1 MTGGYFFAVI
11 MSFSV
16 VSVFLMGLDEVCL
29 GYFGVWFWRT
39 GRFVCF
45 FVCVFLLD
53 DATQRFI
60 SFGYISYIIS
70 LNMW

>member
-1 MTGGYFFAVI
+1 MDTILLQEGSY
-11 MSFSV
+11 SV
-16 VSVFLMGLDEVCL
+16 VSVSLMGLDALCL
-29 GYFGVWFWRT
+29 GYNG
-39 GRFVCF
+39 F

-60 SFGYISYIIS
+60 RFGYISYIIS